1 MSEGQNDYI
10 DQATGEGTGGGA
22 PAAVARQAADAP
34 LPAGL
39 MVRGVVIDVVHD
51 PAIYDD
57 DQIAE
62 LGNTVKNA
70 SLLEMAPRN
79 SCIVKIIAVGRPP
92 SEDNAYMVCFPF
104 FPPYLGMPIKPGEHV
119 WVFIE
124 NPDASGGGGATSE
137 LGYWICRISEPD
149 YIDDINFT
157 HSDRGYS
164 ALTSNPD
171 DREAEPPDEDDRG
184 VGFPDGGGTP
194 GKMRFKTPGSYD
206 MIYSGSL
213 GMQSVTLEP
222 VPRYTKR
229 PGDLVIMGSNNT
241 LISMGEDRG
250 YTKDELAEAFE
261 EPPQWSTATSTGPSL
276 GQAAGDSP
284 PDNEPSA
291 PPNERAYAGTIDIV
305 AGRGRHWGD
314 PDTAPLLTDAR
325 IITNARSYDEV
336 DKNAVGS
343 GNDADNPQNRLSDAS
358 EGDPDFFNDASRI
371 YVSMNTLPDFNFNLE
386 YTKVPKADDPANV
399 GNDLTADAATAPN
412 VFLKEFDKT
421 LAKGQAAI
429 VMKSDEIRIIAR
441 QDLDLDPPIQG
452 SITLVKEGTADDEA
466 GEGRG
471 IITIRPD
478 GVILIDGP
486 KIVIGSGIEKGNGE
500 GNQVCIGL
508 GADTEPMVLGRTLVD
523 VLTAYSN
530 AINTCVSTS
539 ISNLGAPTLMPTLA
553 ADTSTFQADLEKA
566 LSKVGKLL

>member
-1 MSEGQNDYI
+1 
-10 DQATGEGTGGGA
+10 
-22 PAAVARQAADAP
+22 
-34 LPAGL
+34 
-39 MVRGVVIDVVHD
+39 
-51 PAIYDD
+51 
-57 DQIAE
+57 
-62 LGNTVKNA
+62 
-70 SLLEMAPRN
+70 
-79 SCIVKIIAVGRPP
+79 
-92 SEDNAYMVCFPF
+92 
-104 FPPYLGMPIKPGEHV
+104 LGMPIKPGEHV
-119 WVFIE
+119 WVFVE
-124 NPDASGGGGATSE
+124 DPQGPASP

-149 YIDDINFT
+149 YVDDINFT

-164 ALTSNPD
+164 ALTSKPE
-171 DREAEPPDEDDRG
+171 DREADPPAEDDRG
-184 VGFPDGGGTP
+184 VGFPDGAGTP
-194 GKMRFKTPGSYD
+194 GKMRFRTPNSYD

-222 VPRYTKR
+222 VPRFTKR

-250 YTKDELAEAFE
+250 FTKDDLEAAFA
-261 EPPQWSTATSTGPSL
+261 EPPEWSNATSTGPSL
-276 GQAAGDSP
+276 AQANAESP
-284 PDNEPSA
+284 PENEPTA
-291 PPNERAYAGTIDIV
+291 DPNERTFAGTIDIV
-305 AGRGRHWGD
+305 AGRGRYPED
-314 PDTAPLLTDAR
+314 PDKPSLLTAAR
-325 IITNARSYDEV
+325 VITNTRSYDEV

-343 GNDADNPQNRLSDAS
+343 GNDTDNDQNRLTDAA

-412 VFLKEFDKT
+412 VFLKEF
-421 LAKGQAAI
+421 AEGVGQAA
-429 VMKSDEIRIIAR
+429 VVVKSDEIRIIAR
-441 QDLDLDPPIQG
+441 QDMDQDPPIQG
-452 SITLVKEGTADDEA
+452 SITLVKEGKADDEA

-486 KIVIGSGIEKGNGE
+486 KIVIGSGIEKENGA

-508 GADTEPMVLGRTLVD
+508 GADAEPMVLGRTLVD

-539 ISNLGAPTLMPTLA
+539 ISNLGAPTVMPTLA
-553 ADTSTFQADLEKA
+553 SDTSTFQADLEKA